1 MITPPRAA
9 PLPGKVVDL
18 NNLDTYQVDKEQK
31 QKLDY
36 KENIGVVRG
45 VPQQRQNDSPLM
57 QHVKPAGFVL
67 PTVMMLNAHNKNS
80 PASHSPQSSIDS
92 NNFMSS
98 PPPKKN
104 FNSMDVRN
112 NLVDRLTSSSS
123 TATSAAAAVLPP
135 PPVAGD
141 AIIVSNRPLSP
152 IISNNGALVPPPYRD
167 PPPPLNLHQQQQQQ
181 QNNNPS
187 LPRDHDVP
195 MNAEGTEQ
203 QHLPTVA
210 ANQYRDLVQLI
221 KLQREQMQVQQIDIS
236 RLDQE
241 IEMLEQR
248 DREHAAQME
257 ALARD
262 ILEQDQAL
270 RHGAEQLQS
279 LQYVEEESELMKQ
292 QEKTL
297 GAEIAL
303 LRSKLANCE
312 TELLQCRNKVKMLVD
327 DIQLEQRAM
336 QFESRTQMETQIL
349 GEMERLQGD
358 IEHVVK
364 KSEGTINATA
374 SLKHEVSFIE
384 GAIADKKKQVEKLVH
399 EMKEVNL
406 QSLSVAQPS
415 EEIRNLLEGGSTRPG
430 STRRIIGSPRQLENA
445 VPTSKNPHGVWV

>member
-1 MITPPRAA
+1 MITPPRGNH

-45 VPQQRQNDSPLM
+45 VPQQRQNESPLM

-67 PTVMMLNAHNKNS
+67 PTVMMLNHNNNRNS

-92 NNFMSS
+92 NNFLSS

-112 NLVDRLTSSSS
+112 NLVDRLT
-123 TATSAAAAVLPP
+123 TNTTTSAAAAAAVLPP

-181 QNNNPS
+181 HNNPA
-187 LPRDHDVP
+187 RDHDSP
-195 MNAEGTEQ
+195 MNAEGE

-336 QFESRTQMETQIL
+336 QFESRSQMEAQIL